1 MILHTP
7 RLMIR
12 DFVYEDWKAVHRY
25 ASNKEVAKFMVW
37 GPNSEEQSRAF
48 IGRAL
53 SMQKQAPRVNYELGL
68 ALTENGMLI
77 GGCGIHIENA
87 DNAEIGY
94 CLHPEYWGMGYA
106 SEAARAI
113 LEFGFTELGVHRI
126 FATCHPDNSNSY
138 NVMKRIGMKQEGHL
152 REHIRY
158 KGKWRDSLLFSI
170 LVSEWRDG
178 APAES

>member
-1 MILHTP
+1 M
-7 RLMIR
+7 
-12 DFVYEDWKAVHRY
+12 
-25 ASNKEVAKFMVW
+25 
-37 GPNSEEQSRAF
+37 
-48 IGRAL
+48 
-53 SMQKQAPRVNYELGL
+53 
-68 ALTENGMLI
+68 
-77 GGCGIHIENA
+77 ENA

-94 CLHPEYWGMGYA
+94 CLHPQYWGMGYA

-158 KGKWRDSLLFSI
+158 KGKWRDSYLYSI
-170 LVSEWRDG
+170 LVNEWKNG
-178 APAES
+178 VPAGS